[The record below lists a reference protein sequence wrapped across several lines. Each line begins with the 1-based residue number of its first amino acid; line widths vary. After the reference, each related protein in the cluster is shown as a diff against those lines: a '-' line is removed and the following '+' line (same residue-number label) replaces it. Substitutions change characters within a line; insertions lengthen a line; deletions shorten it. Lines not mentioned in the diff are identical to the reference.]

1 MKECSSGS
9 SFRPGIAPKEMEPAR
24 LAAARP
30 GMCGRSGSGVLNGSR
45 RIPNVPCKMRDSSKV
60 SLRLL
65 VAS

>member
-30 GMCGRSGSGVLNGSR
+30 GKLDRYVRTKRVGSSQWQQTDPKRSL
-45 RIPNVPCKMRDSSKV
+45 
-60 SLRLL
+60 
-65 VAS
+65 